1 MRYLIDKKE
10 MEELFYKRFGQKS
23 FKKEFFFS
31 PGRVNLIGE
40 HIDYS
45 GGFVFPMAISLGIS
59 ACVSFNDSDIIRIF
73 SDNAADE
80 VLIDI
85 KKEIARGTPVWGDYP
100 KGVIKLIIEEG
111 YSFKGFDMVIKSDL
125 PQGAGLSSSAS
136 LEVLTAYIIFSS
148 VLEETKIDM
157 LQIARL
163 CQKAENIFVGV
174 KCGIMDQFAVAAGRK
189 GFAVKLDCASMA
201 YEYVPADMGEYS
213 LIIMNTNKKR
223 ELSDSKYN
231 QRRDEC
237 DLALLELSRK
247 YGEKALTGYTL
258 VQVEDTVK
266 DPVIKKRCRHAITE
280 NQRVLKAVES
290 LKCGD
295 IMNFSNLMIQ
305 SNISL
310 KYDYEVT
317 GFELDT
323 IVDSALK
330 QKGCIGAR
338 MTGAGFGGCAIALVA
353 KALSAEFI
361 SEVDRQYTEK
371 TGIQAGF
378 YTIIS
383 DDGTRKVY

>member
-73 SDNAADE
+73 SDNATDE
-80 VLIDI
+80 VHIDI
-85 KKEIARGTPVWGDYP
+85 KKEIAPGAPVWGDYP

-148 VLEETKIDM
+148 ILEESKIDM
-157 LQIARL
+157 LYIARL
-163 CQKAENIFVGV
+163 CQKAENMFVGV
-174 KCGIMDQFAVAAGRK
+174 KCGIMDQFAVACSRK

-237 DLALLELSRK
+237 DQAILELSRK
-247 YGEKALTGYTL
+247 YGKKALTGYTL
-258 VQVEDTVK
+258 GQIEEAIK

-295 IMNFSNLMIQ
+295 IMNFSNLMIH

-330 QKGCIGAR
+330 QKGCLGAR
-338 MTGAGFGGCAIALVA
+338 MTGAGFGGCAIALVI
-353 KALSAEFI
+353 KDLSDEFI
-361 SEVDRQYTEK
+361 SEVSIQYAEK